1 MAFIF
6 RQGRDMP
13 PSASVAPF
21 YRDENSAIL
30 AHMPPSGDT
39 IDTFS
44 YAAPD
49 DPRFK
54 RLVIRLIERMTGQPY
69 LKWLYDENRSNP
81 VPGESFWDAAIRK
94 LELNIVC
101 NEGDLASWPKTG
113 PLVVVSNHPYGVLD
127 GVVICQLVSKVRQDF
142 RVLTNS
148 VLNRAEEIREFLLP
162 IDFSETEEALRTNLR
177 SRAEAKAH
185 LTTGGCLI
193 IFPAGGVSTTPSV
206 WHRRAVD
213 TDWKTFTARLIT
225 QAKAPVAPVFFAGQN
240 SRLFQLASHVSMTL
254 RLSLIFKEV
263 HDRIGSEVH
272 VRVGAPIP
280 FDRLP
285 AMDDRHAFMG
295 KLREMTYAL
304 GADIASPPKKRVRR
318 PRNAPKARTKRVGK
332 TA

>member
-1 MAFIF
+1 M
-6 RQGRDMP
+6 RQTAD
-13 PSASVAPF
+13 S
-21 YRDENSAIL
+21 
-30 AHMPPSGDT
+30 

-54 RLVIRLIERMTGQPY
+54 RLVIKLIERVTGQPY

-94 LELNIVC
+94 LELKIVC
-101 NEGDLASWPKTG
+101 NEEELAQWPKTG

-127 GVVICQLVSKVRQDF
+127 GVVISHLVSRIRNDF

-148 VLNRAEEIREFLLP
+148 VLYRAEEIREFLLP
-162 IDFSETEEALRTNLR
+162 IDFSETEEALKTNLK

-185 LTTGGCLI
+185 LLKGGCLV
-193 IFPAGGVSTTPSV
+193 IFPAGGVSTTPTV
-206 WHRRAVD
+206 WHKRAID
-213 TDWKTFTARLIT
+213 TEWKTFTARLIT

-240 SRLFQLASHVSMTL
+240 SRLFQVASHVSMTL

-272 VRVGAPIP
+272 VRVGAPVP
-280 FDRLP
+280 FERLP
-285 AMDDRHAFMG
+285 AMGDRHAFMNE
-295 KLREMTYAL
+295 LREMTYAL
-304 GADIASPPKKRVRR
+304 GQGVPTPPKTRIKR
-318 PRNAPKARTKRVGK
+318 PRTPPKRRRSTDFSGSLGLL
-332 TA
+332 